1 MRKIKYSTLPYKK
14 CTQAGWVCLLFI
26 LISGCDRPP
35 DALNHSA
42 EIPFTIT
49 WQPELPRAEQ
59 SIVFSLTLPLELAP
73 ELSEVRG
80 VSMYMGR
87 IPLQW
92 QAAGAGQW
100 QATLLVGACSEP
112 TMQWQLTVPLRRAS
126 PTHAEIVI
134 PGPLRVSFSTVTN

>member
-1 MRKIKYSTLPYKK
+1 MRKIKYSTPPYKK

-35 DALNHSA
+35 NTIHDSP

-59 SIVFSLTLPLELAP
+59 PIVFSLTLPSDLAP
-73 ELSEVRG
+73 ELSQVRG

-92 QAAGAGQW
+92 QAVGAGRW

-112 TMQWQLTVPLRRAS
+112 TMQWQLTVPLRRVAS
-126 PTHAEIVI
+126 SSVETTVPTPLQVI
-134 PGPLRVSFSTVTN
+134 FNTVTN